1 MTALIELLKSQDTAI
16 LCVLAF
22 VIIAGLLWVLLPLLL
37 KPPTGKGE

>member
-1 MTALIELLKSQDTAI
+1 MLELLKSPDTAI

-22 VIIAGLLWVLLPLLL
+22 IIIGSLLWVLLPLFL